1 MRDTSLCLSNT
12 QGAVEAASSEAQ
24 EGQSLIELALLLP
37 VLVLIMAGMLDLGR
51 AFQAYTVVVN
61 AAREGARYGA
71 YNPTDSYGILDR
83 VQQEAN
89 ESGVD
94 LSQST
99 VIIEMTN
106 VSPGVPIKVTV
117 IYQFQPVMGL
127 ILGGQSISIRGS
139 VSVVQF

>member
-1 MRDTSLCLSNT
+1 MTDSSLRRLSMR
-12 QGAVEAASSEAQ
+12 GAVESASGDVQ

-37 VLVLIMAGMLDLGR
+37 VLLLIMAGLLDLGR

-71 YNPTDSYGILDR
+71 YHPTDSYGILDR
-83 VQQEAN
+83 VEQEAAG
-89 ESGVD
+89 SGVD

-99 VIIEMTN
+99 VIIEMTT

-139 VSVVQF
+139 VSEVQF

>member
-89 ESGVD
+89 GSGVD

>member
-1 MRDTSLCLSNT
+1 MSDLRFAPSCKE
-12 QGAVEAASSEAQ
+12 GAIEPDRSSTQ

-37 VLVLIMAGMLDLGR
+37 VLLLIMAGMLDLGR

-71 YNPTDSYGILDR
+71 YNPTDSYGILGR

-89 ESGVD
+89 GSGID

-127 ILGGQSISIRGS
+127 IVGGQSISIRGS